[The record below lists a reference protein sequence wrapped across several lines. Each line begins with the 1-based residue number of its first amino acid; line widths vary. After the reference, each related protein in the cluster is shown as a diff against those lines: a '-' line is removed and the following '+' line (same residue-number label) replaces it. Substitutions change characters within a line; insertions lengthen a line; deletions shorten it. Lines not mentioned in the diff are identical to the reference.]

1 MKLIDFL
8 SMVDDNSNVVVVDI
22 FSAELCRYDGKDSID
37 EMYNDYDILNIYH
50 KLDGIYVSIDCF
62 KY

>member
-1 MKLIDFL
+1 MKLIDL
-8 SMVDDNSNVVVVDI
+8 LCVVDDNCNVVVVDI
-22 FSAELCRYDGKDSID
+22 FNAELCRYDGD

>member
-8 SMVDDNSNVVVVDI
+8 SVVDDNSDVVVVDI
-22 FSAELCRYDGKDSID
+22 FNSELCRYDGKNSID
-37 EMYNDYDILNIYH
+37 EMYNNYDILNIYH
-50 KLDGIYVSIDCF
+50 KSDGIYVSIDCF

>member
-22 FSAELCRYDGKDSID
+22 LSAELSRYDGKDSID

-50 KLDGIYVSIDCF
+50 KLDGIYVSIDYF

>member
-8 SMVDDNSNVVVVDI
+8 SVVDDNCNVVVVDI
-22 FSAELCRYDGKDSID
+22 FSAELCRYDGRDAID
-37 EMYNDYDILNIYH
+37 EMYNNYDILSIYH
-50 KLDGIYVSIDCF
+50 QADGIYVAIDCF

>member
-8 SMVDDNSNVVVVDI
+8 SVVDDNSDVVVVDI
-22 FSAELCRYDGKDSID
+22 FSAELCRYDGRDAID
-37 EMYNDYDILNIYH
+37 EMYNNYDILSIYH
-50 KLDGIYVSIDCF
+50 QTDGIYVSVDCF